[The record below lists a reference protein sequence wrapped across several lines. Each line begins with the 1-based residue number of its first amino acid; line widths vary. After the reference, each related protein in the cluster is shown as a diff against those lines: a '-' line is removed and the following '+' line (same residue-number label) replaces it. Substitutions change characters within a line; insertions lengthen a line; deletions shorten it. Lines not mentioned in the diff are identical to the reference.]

1 MGDWQREG
9 CSISR
14 ADLFRGSARRA
25 GVREEADGD
34 RTQGLRLYI
43 GPCGLGLGHITRCDA
58 IAREFSNENVDVL
71 FSSYLDALDYL
82 KRSGF
87 TYFSAIP
94 LSFRTREDGTI
105 DPKMTMS
112 QNGITVGLWGFIRQ
126 LIGEVR
132 QISAFEPDVV
142 ISDTRISTLVAAF
155 ILRKPRILILNQYSV
170 QMPKDDRK
178 HRLADRPMLFAAKII
193 WRYISAMLELAWGVS
208 DLIIVPDLKA
218 PNTISRY
225 NLAIPPGIRRKVRLV
240 GPLTPS
246 RLNIPDGIRHSGTA
260 RPLVFACVS
269 GPATDRKYLVNK
281 LTDILAEF
289 PGDYEL
295 VLSCGD
301 PNGSFGEKRIGNLM
315 VHEWM
320 TEQSYWK
327 TFERADVIVS
337 RAGHETIM
345 KAISEGKPLVLIPP
359 PNHTEQANNAKRAEE
374 LGVAIVLDQSRLD
387 VQELAGAISTCL
399 KNNRENAQRLSGTLG
414 SESGIRAV
422 VEAVSKLVAAKQ
434 GCS

>member
-1 MGDWQREG
+1 MLE
-9 CSISR
+9 
-14 ADLFRGSARRA
+14 
-25 GVREEADGD
+25 
-34 RTQGLRLYI
+34 LRLYI

-58 IAREFSNENVDVL
+58 IAREFSNEGVDVL

-112 QNGITVGLWGFIRQ
+112 QNGVTVGLWGFIRQ
-126 LIGEVR
+126 LIGEVK
-132 QISAFEPDVV
+132 QISAFDPDVV

-170 QMPKDDRK
+170 QMPKDDKK
-178 HRLADRPMLFAAKII
+178 HRLNDRPMLFAAKII
-193 WRYISAMLELAWGVS
+193 WRYISAMLELAWGLS

-218 PNTISRY
+218 PYTISRY

-240 GPLTPS
+240 GPLTRS
-246 RLNIPDGIRHSGTA
+246 RLNLGNGVRHTGRG

-269 GPATDRKYLVNK
+269 GPATDRKYLVTK
-281 LTDILAEF
+281 LTDILKEF

-295 VLSCGD
+295 ILSCGD
-301 PNGSFGEKRIGNLM
+301 PNGSVGGKRIENLV

-320 TEQSYWK
+320 TEQSYWR

-345 KAISEGKPLVLIPP
+345 KAVSEGKPLVLIPP
-359 PNHTEQANNAKRAEE
+359 PNHTEQANNSKRAEE
-374 LGVAIVLDQSRLD
+374 LGVAVVLDQSRLD
-387 VQELAGAISTCL
+387 TAMLVEAISRTL
-399 KNNRENAQRLSGTLG
+399 SDNKESALRLSETLG
-414 SESGIRAV
+414 SESGVRAV
-422 VEAVSKLVAAKQ
+422 VEAVSQLVATT
-434 GCS
+434 

>member
-1 MGDWQREG
+1 
-9 CSISR
+9 
-14 ADLFRGSARRA
+14 
-25 GVREEADGD
+25 
-34 RTQGLRLYI
+34 LYI

-112 QNGITVGLWGFIRQ
+112 QNGVTVGLWDFIRQ

-142 ISDTRISTLVAAF
+142 ISDTRISTLIAAF

-193 WRYISAMLELAWGVS
+193 WRYVSAMLELAWGVS

-218 PNTISRY
+218 PYTISRY

-246 RLNIPDGIRHSGTA
+246 RHGTPNGARHAGTA
-260 RPLVFACVS
+260 GPLVFACVS

-281 LTDILAEF
+281 LTDIFKQF

-295 VLSCGD
+295 ILSCGD
-301 PNGSFGEKRIGNLM
+301 PNGSFGEKRIGKLT

-320 TEQSYWK
+320 TEQSYWR

-359 PNHTEQANNAKRAEE
+359 PNHTEQANNARRAEE
-374 LGVAIVLDQSRLD
+374 LGVAVVLDQSMLD
-387 VQELAGAISTCL
+387 AEELAGAISKSL
-399 KNNRENAQRLSGTLG
+399 KDNRKNAQRLSGTLG
-414 SESGIRAV
+414 SERGIGAV
-422 VEAVSKLVAAKQ
+422 VDAVSQLVAAR
-434 GCS
+434 

>member
-1 MGDWQREG
+1 MGDRQREG
-9 CSISR
+9 CSVPR
-14 ADLFRGSARRA
+14 ADLLRERTGRKS
-25 GVREEADGD
+25 VREEVERA
-34 RTQGLRLYI
+34 RTSGLRLYI

-112 QNGITVGLWGFIRQ
+112 QNGVTVGLWGFIRQ

-132 QISAFEPDVV
+132 QISAFDPDVV

-193 WRYISAMLELAWGVS
+193 WKYISAMLELAWGVS

-218 PNTISRY
+218 PYTISRY
-225 NLAIPPGIRRKVRLV
+225 NLAIPPGIRKKVRLV

-246 RLNIPDGIRHSGTA
+246 RLNAPSGTLRA
-260 RPLVFACVS
+260 GMERPLVFACVS

-281 LTDILAEF
+281 LTDVLKEF

-295 VLSCGD
+295 ILSCGD
-301 PNGSFGEKRIGNLM
+301 PNGSFGEKRIGKLA

-320 TEQSYWK
+320 TEQSYWR

-345 KAISEGKPLVLIPP
+345 KAISEGKPSVLIPP

-374 LGVAIVLDQSRLD
+374 LGVAVVLGQSKTD
-387 VQELAGAISTCL
+387 KPKGAWAGSTSL
-399 KNNRENAQRLSGTLG
+399 EKKKGEAQKLRGTRG
-414 SESGIRAV
+414 SEGGVCAV
-422 VEAVSKLVAAKQ
+422 GEGA
-434 GCS
+434 

>member
-1 MGDWQREG
+1 M
-9 CSISR
+9 
-14 ADLFRGSARRA
+14 
-25 GVREEADGD
+25 
-34 RTQGLRLYI
+34 RLYI

-58 IAREFSNENVDVL
+58 IAREFSNEGVDVL

-112 QNGITVGLWGFIRQ
+112 QNGVTVGLWGFIRQ

-132 QISAFEPDVV
+132 QISAFAPDVV

-170 QMPKDDRK
+170 QMPKDDKK
-178 HRLADRPMLFAAKII
+178 HRLNDRPMLFAAKII
-193 WRYISAMLELAWGVS
+193 WRYISAMLELAWGLS

-218 PNTISRY
+218 PYTISRY

-240 GPLTPS
+240 GPLTRS
-246 RLNIPDGIRHSGTA
+246 RLNLLDGVRQTGRG

-281 LTDILAEF
+281 LTDILKEF
-289 PGDYEL
+289 PEDYEL
-295 VLSCGD
+295 ILSCGD
-301 PNGSFGEKRIGNLM
+301 PNGSFGGRRIGNLTI
-315 VHEWM
+315 HNWM
-320 TEQSYWK
+320 TEQSYW
-327 TFERADVIVS
+327 
-337 RAGHETIM
+337 
-345 KAISEGKPLVLIPP
+345 
-359 PNHTEQANNAKRAEE
+359 
-374 LGVAIVLDQSRLD
+374 
-387 VQELAGAISTCL
+387 
-399 KNNRENAQRLSGTLG
+399 
-414 SESGIRAV
+414 
-422 VEAVSKLVAAKQ
+422 
-434 GCS
+434 

>member
-1 MGDWQREG
+1 
-9 CSISR
+9 S
-14 ADLFRGSARRA
+14 
-25 GVREEADGD
+25 VREETERD
-34 RTQGLRLYI
+34 RTQRLRLYI
-43 GPCGLGLGHITRCDA
+43 GPCGLGLGHSTRCDA

-112 QNGITVGLWGFIRQ
+112 QNGVTVGLWDFIRQ
-126 LIGEVR
+126 LIGEIR

-142 ISDTRISTLVAAF
+142 ISDTRISTLIAAF

-170 QMPKDDRK
+170 QMPKDNRK
-178 HRLADRPMLFAAKII
+178 HRFADRPALFAGKII
-193 WRYISAMLELAWGVS
+193 WKYISAMLELAWGVS

-218 PNTISRY
+218 PYTISRY

-240 GPLTPS
+240 WPLTPPKLKPPS
-246 RLNIPDGIRHSGTA
+246 IA
-260 RPLVFACVS
+260 RSVGGSMPLVFACVS

-281 LTDILAEF
+281 LTEILKRF
-289 PGDYEL
+289 PRDYEL
-295 VLSCGD
+295 ILSCGD
-301 PNGSFGEKRIGNLM
+301 PNGSFGEKRIGNLT

-320 TEQSYWK
+320 TEQLYWR

-345 KAISEGKPLVLIPP
+345 KAISEEKPLVLIPP
-359 PNHTEQANNAKRAEE
+359 PNPTDQADK
-374 LGVAIVLDQSRLD
+374 
-387 VQELAGAISTCL
+387 
-399 KNNRENAQRLSGTLG
+399 
-414 SESGIRAV
+414 
-422 VEAVSKLVAAKQ
+422 
-434 GCS
+434 

>member
-1 MGDWQREG
+1 
-9 CSISR
+9 
-14 ADLFRGSARRA
+14 
-25 GVREEADGD
+25 
-34 RTQGLRLYI
+34 LYI

-58 IAREFSNENVDVL
+58 IAREFSSEGVDVL

-112 QNGITVGLWGFIRQ
+112 QNGVTVGLWGFIRQ

-218 PNTISRY
+218 PYTISRY

-246 RLNIPDGIRHSGTA
+246 RLNLPNGILRTSTG

-281 LTDILAEF
+281 LTDILKEF

-345 KAISEGKPLVLIPP
+345 KAIFEGKPLVLIPP

-374 LGVAIVLDQSRLD
+374 LGVAVVLDQSRLD
-387 VQELAGAISTCL
+387 TQELARAISTCL
-399 KNNRENAQRLSGTLG
+399 KNNRENARRLSGTLG

-422 VEAVSKLVAAKQ
+422 VEAVSQLVAAK
-434 GCS
+434 

>member
-1 MGDWQREG
+1 M
-9 CSISR
+9 
-14 ADLFRGSARRA
+14 
-25 GVREEADGD
+25 
-34 RTQGLRLYI
+34 RLYI

-112 QNGITVGLWGFIRQ
+112 QNGVTVGLWGFIRQ

-142 ISDTRISTLVAAF
+142 ISDTRISTLIAAF

-170 QMPKDDRK
+170 QMPKDDRR
-178 HRLADRPMLFAAKII
+178 HRLNDRPMLFAAKII

-218 PNTISRY
+218 PYTISRY

-246 RLNIPDGIRHSGTA
+246 KFNFPSGARHAGIA

-281 LTDILAEF
+281 LTDILKEF
-289 PGDYEL
+289 PGGYEL
-295 VLSCGD
+295 ILSCGD
-301 PNGSFGEKRIGNLM
+301 PNGSFGGKKIGNLT

-320 TEQSYWK
+320 TEQSYWR

-374 LGVAIVLDQSRLD
+374 LGIAVVVDQSKLD
-387 VQELAGAISTCL
+387 ARGLAGAISTSL
-399 KNNRENAQRLSGTLG
+399 KDNRENARRLSGTLG
-414 SESGIRAV
+414 SENGIRAV
-422 VEAVSKLVAAKQ
+422 VDAVSQLVATRQ
-434 GCS
+434 GRS

>member
-1 MGDWQREG
+1 MP
-9 CSISR
+9 S
-14 ADLFRGSARRA
+14 
-25 GVREEADGD
+25 
-34 RTQGLRLYI
+34 LRLYI

-58 IAREFSNENVDVL
+58 IAREFSNEGVDVL

-112 QNGITVGLWGFIRQ
+112 QNGVTVGLWGFIRQ
-126 LIGEVR
+126 LIGEVK

-155 ILRKPRILILNQYSV
+155 VLRKPRILILNQYSV
-170 QMPKDDRK
+170 QMPKDDKK
-178 HRLADRPMLFAAKII
+178 HRLNDRPMLFAAKII
-193 WRYISAMLELAWGVS
+193 WRYISAMLELAWGLS

-218 PNTISRY
+218 PYTISRY

-240 GPLTPS
+240 GPLTRS
-246 RLNIPDGIRHSGTA
+246 RLNLGDGVRHTGRG

-269 GPATDRKYLVNK
+269 GPATDRRYLVSK
-281 LTDILAEF
+281 LTDILKEF

-295 VLSCGD
+295 ILSCGD
-301 PNGSFGEKRIGNLM
+301 PNGSVGGKRIENLV

-320 TEQSYWK
+320 TEQSYWR

-345 KAISEGKPLVLIPP
+345 KAVSEGKPLVLIPP

-374 LGVAIVLDQSRLD
+374 LGVAVVLDQSRLD
-387 VQELAGAISTCL
+387 AAMLAGAISRTL
-399 KNNRENAQRLSGTLG
+399 RDNKESALRLSETLG
-414 SESGIRAV
+414 SESGVRAV
-422 VEAVSKLVAAKQ
+422 VEAVSQLVATA
-434 GCS
+434 

>member
-1 MGDWQREG
+1 
-9 CSISR
+9 
-14 ADLFRGSARRA
+14 
-25 GVREEADGD
+25 
-34 RTQGLRLYI
+34 LYI

-58 IAREFSNENVDVL
+58 IAREFSNEGVDVL

-132 QISAFEPDVV
+132 QISTFRPHVV
-142 ISDTRISTLVAAF
+142 ISDTRISTLIAAF

-170 QMPKDDRK
+170 QMPKDNRK
-178 HRLADRPMLFAAKII
+178 HRLNDRPMLFAAKII
-193 WRYISAMLELAWGVS
+193 WRYISAMLELAWGMS

-218 PNTISRY
+218 PYTISRY

-240 GPLTPS
+240 GPLTRSKLKLP
-246 RLNIPDGIRHSGTA
+246 NGVRHTETG

-281 LTDILAEF
+281 LTDILKDF
-289 PGDYEL
+289 LGNYEL
-295 VLSCGD
+295 ILSCGD
-301 PNGSFGEKRIGNLM
+301 PNGSFGEKRAGNL
-315 VHEWM
+315 VVYEWM
-320 TEQSYWK
+320 SEQSYWR

-345 KAISEGKPLVLIPP
+345 KAVSEGKPLVLIPP

-374 LGVAIVLDQSRLD
+374 LGVAVVIDQYRLD
-387 VQELAGAISTCL
+387 AAELAAAISRTL
-399 KNNRENAQRLSGTLG
+399 DNRENAMRLSETLG

-422 VEAVSKLVAAKQ
+422 VDAVSQLAPAKL
-434 GCS
+434 GPS

>member
-1 MGDWQREG
+1 M
-9 CSISR
+9 
-14 ADLFRGSARRA
+14 
-25 GVREEADGD
+25 
-34 RTQGLRLYI
+34 RLYI

-58 IAREFSNENVDVL
+58 IAREFSKEGEEVL

-112 QNGITVGLWGFIRQ
+112 QNGVTVGLWGFVRQ

-132 QISAFEPDVV
+132 QISAFQPHVV

-218 PNTISRY
+218 PYTISRY
-225 NLAIPPGIRRKVRLV
+225 NLAIPSGIMRKVRLV
-240 GPLTPS
+240 GPITPP
-246 RLNIPDGIRHSGTA
+246 RLNIPNGIRKAGNV

-281 LTDILAEF
+281 LTDILMDF

-301 PNGSFGEKRIGNLM
+301 PNGSFGEKKIGNLL

-374 LGVAIVLDQSRLD
+374 LGVAVVLDQSRLD
-387 VQELAGAISTCL
+387 SQELAGAISECL
-399 KNNRENAQRLSGTLG
+399 KNNRENAQRLSATLG

-422 VEAVSKLVAAKQ
+422 VEAVSQLVAVK
-434 GCS
+434 

>member
-1 MGDWQREG
+1 M
-9 CSISR
+9 
-14 ADLFRGSARRA
+14 
-25 GVREEADGD
+25 
-34 RTQGLRLYI
+34 RLYI
-43 GPCGLGLGHITRCDA
+43 APCGLGLGHISRCDA
-58 IAREFSNENVDVL
+58 IAREFSSEGVDVL

-112 QNGITVGLWGFIRQ
+112 QNGVTVGLWGFIRQ

-170 QMPKDDRK
+170 QMPKDDTK

-193 WRYISAMLELAWGVS
+193 WRYISAMLELAWGIS

-218 PNTISRY
+218 PYTISRY

-246 RLNIPDGIRHSGTA
+246 RLNIPNGIQHAGTV

-269 GPATDRKYLVNK
+269 GPATDRRYLVNK
-281 LTDILAEF
+281 LTDILKEF

-295 VLSCGD
+295 ILSCGD

-320 TEQSYWK
+320 TEQSYRK

-374 LGVAIVLDQSRLD
+374 LGVAVVLDQSRLD
-387 VQELAGAISTCL
+387 SKELGGAISTSL
-399 KNNRENAQRLSGTLG
+399 ENMRENARRLSGTLG
-414 SESGIRAV
+414 SENGIRAV
-422 VEAVSKLVAAKQ
+422 VEAVSQLVAAK
-434 GCS
+434 

>member
-1 MGDWQREG
+1 
-9 CSISR
+9 
-14 ADLFRGSARRA
+14 
-25 GVREEADGD
+25 
-34 RTQGLRLYI
+34 LYI

-58 IAREFSNENVDVL
+58 IARALSNEGVDVL

-112 QNGITVGLWGFIRQ
+112 QNGVTVGLWGFIRQ

-142 ISDTRISTLVAAF
+142 ISDTRISTLIAAF

-218 PNTISRY
+218 PYTVSRY
-225 NLAIPPGIRRKVRLV
+225 NLAIPPGIMRKVRLV

-246 RLNIPDGIRHSGTA
+246 KVNIPNVARHSGIA

-281 LTDILAEF
+281 LTDILRKF

-295 VLSCGD
+295 ILSCGD
-301 PNGSFGEKRIGNLM
+301 PNGSCGENMIGNLA

-374 LGVAIVLDQSRLD
+374 LGVAVVLDQSRLD
-387 VQELAGAISTCL
+387 TEELARAISSSL
-399 KNNRENAQRLSGTLG
+399 KDKKENARRLSETLG
-414 SESGIRAV
+414 SKSGIGAV
-422 VEAVSKLVAAKQ
+422 VEAVSQIVAAK
-434 GCS
+434 

>member
-1 MGDWQREG
+1 M
-9 CSISR
+9 I
-14 ADLFRGSARRA
+14 
-25 GVREEADGD
+25 
-34 RTQGLRLYI
+34 GLRLYV

-58 IAREFSNENVDVL
+58 IAREFSNEGVDVL

-112 QNGITVGLWGFIRQ
+112 QNGVTVGLWGFIRQ
-126 LIGEVR
+126 LIGEVK

-170 QMPKDDRK
+170 QMPKDDKK
-178 HRLADRPMLFAAKII
+178 HRLNDRPMLFAAKII
-193 WRYISAMLELAWGVS
+193 WRYISAMLELAWGLS
-208 DLIIVPDLKA
+208 DLIIVPDLTA
-218 PNTISRY
+218 PYTISRY
-225 NLAIPPGIRRKVRLV
+225 NLAIPPGIRTKVRLV
-240 GPLTPS
+240 GPLTRS
-246 RLNIPDGIRHSGTA
+246 RLNLGDGVRQTVRG

-269 GPATDRKYLVNK
+269 GPATDRRYLVSK
-281 LTDILAEF
+281 LTDILKEF
-289 PGDYEL
+289 PEDYEL
-295 VLSCGD
+295 ILSCGD
-301 PNGSFGEKRIGNLM
+301 PNGSVGGKRIENLV

-320 TEQSYWK
+320 TEQSYWR

-345 KAISEGKPLVLIPP
+345 KAVSEGKPLVLIPP
-359 PNHTEQANNAKRAEE
+359 PNHTEQANNSKRAEE
-374 LGVAIVLDQSRLD
+374 LGVAVVLDQSRLD
-387 VQELAGAISTCL
+387 AAMLAEAISRTL
-399 KNNRENAQRLSGTLG
+399 RDNRESALRLSETLG
-414 SESGIRAV
+414 SESGVRAV
-422 VEAVSKLVAAKQ
+422 VEAVSQLVATT
-434 GCS
+434 

>member
-1 MGDWQREG
+1 
-9 CSISR
+9 
-14 ADLFRGSARRA
+14 
-25 GVREEADGD
+25 
-34 RTQGLRLYI
+34 
-43 GPCGLGLGHITRCDA
+43 
-58 IAREFSNENVDVL
+58 VDVL

-112 QNGITVGLWGFIRQ
+112 QNGVTVGLWGFIRQ
-126 LIGEVR
+126 LIGEVK
-132 QISAFEPDVV
+132 QISAFRPHVV
-142 ISDTRISTLVAAF
+142 ISDTRISTLIAAF

-178 HRLADRPMLFAAKII
+178 HRLNDRPMLFAAKII

-218 PNTISRY
+218 PYTISRY

-240 GPLTPS
+240 GPLTRPK
-246 RLNIPDGIRHSGTA
+246 LNFPNGVRHTKASK
-260 RPLVFACVS
+260 PLVFACVS

-281 LTDILAEF
+281 LTDILIEF
-289 PGDYEL
+289 PGNYEL
-295 VLSCGD
+295 ILSCGD
-301 PNGSFGEKRIGNLM
+301 PNGSFGGRKTGNLTI
-315 VHEWM
+315 HEWM

-345 KAISEGKPLVLIPP
+345 KAVSEGKPLVLIPP

-374 LGVAIVLDQSRLD
+374 LGVAVVLDQSRLD
-387 VQELAGAISTCL
+387 AAELAEAISRTL
-399 KNNRENAQRLSGTLG
+399 KDNEQNALRLSETLG
-414 SESGIRAV
+414 PESGIHAV
-422 VEAVSKLVAAKQ
+422 VEAVSQLLAAN
-434 GCS
+434 

>member
-1 MGDWQREG
+1 M
-9 CSISR
+9 
-14 ADLFRGSARRA
+14 
-25 GVREEADGD
+25 
-34 RTQGLRLYI
+34 RLYI

-58 IAREFSNENVDVL
+58 IAREFSSEGVDVL

-112 QNGITVGLWGFIRQ
+112 QNGVTVGLWGFIRQ

-142 ISDTRISTLVAAF
+142 ISDTRISTLIAAF

-193 WRYISAMLELAWGVS
+193 WRYVSAMLELAWGVS

-218 PNTISRY
+218 PYTISRY

-246 RLNIPDGIRHSGTA
+246 RLNIPNGIRHSGIA

-281 LTDILAEF
+281 LTDILKEF
-289 PGDYEL
+289 PEDYEL

-327 TFERADVIVS
+327 TFERAEVIVS

-359 PNHTEQANNAKRAEE
+359 PNHTEQANNARRAEE
-374 LGVAIVLDQSRLD
+374 LGVAVVLDQSRLNT
-387 VQELAGAISTCL
+387 QELARAISTSL
-399 KNNRENAQRLSGTLG
+399 KNNRENARRLTGTLG
-414 SESGIRAV
+414 SVSGIRAV
-422 VEAVSKLVAAKQ
+422 VEAVSQLVAAK
-434 GCS
+434 

>member
-1 MGDWQREG
+1 M
-9 CSISR
+9 
-14 ADLFRGSARRA
+14 
-25 GVREEADGD
+25 
-34 RTQGLRLYI
+34 RLYI

-112 QNGITVGLWGFIRQ
+112 QNGVTVGLWGFIRQ

-142 ISDTRISTLVAAF
+142 ISDTRISTLIAAF
-155 ILRKPRILILNQYSV
+155 ILRKPRILVLNQYSV

-193 WRYISAMLELAWGVS
+193 WRYVSTMLELAWGVS
-208 DLIIVPDLKA
+208 DLIVVPDLKA
-218 PNTISRY
+218 PYTISRY
-225 NLAIPPGIRRKVRLV
+225 NLAIPPGIRKKVRLV

-246 RLNIPDGIRHSGTA
+246 RRGFPNGARHPSTKT
-260 RPLVFACVS
+260 PLVFACIS
-269 GPATDRKYLVNK
+269 GPATDRRYLVNK
-281 LTDILAEF
+281 LTDILKRF

-295 VLSCGD
+295 ILSCGD
-301 PNGSFGEKRIGNLM
+301 PNGSFEGKRIGNLT
-315 VHEWM
+315 VYEWM
-320 TEQSYWK
+320 TEQSYWR
-327 TFERADVIVS
+327 TFERADVIVA

-359 PNHTEQANNAKRAEE
+359 PNHTEQANNAKRAAE
-374 LGVAIVLDQSRLD
+374 LGVAVVLDQSRLD
-387 VQELAGAISTCL
+387 TEELAGAISRSL
-399 KNNRENAQRLSGTLG
+399 KDNRENAQRLSETLG
-414 SESGIRAV
+414 SESGIGAV
-422 VEAVSKLVAAKQ
+422 VEAVSQLVAAR
-434 GCS
+434 

>member
-1 MGDWQREG
+1 M
-9 CSISR
+9 
-14 ADLFRGSARRA
+14 
-25 GVREEADGD
+25 
-34 RTQGLRLYI
+34 YI

-58 IAREFSNENVDVL
+58 IAREFSREGVDVL

-112 QNGITVGLWGFIRQ
+112 QNGVTVGLWGFIRQ

-132 QISAFEPDVV
+132 QISAFDPDVV

-193 WRYISAMLELAWGVS
+193 WKYVSAMLELAWGVS

-218 PNTISRY
+218 PYTISRY
-225 NLAIPPGIRRKVRLV
+225 NLAIPPGIRKKVRLV

-246 RLNIPDGIRHSGTA
+246 RLNAQSGTPRA
-260 RPLVFACVS
+260 GMERPLVFACVS

-281 LTDILAEF
+281 LTDVLKEF

-295 VLSCGD
+295 ILSCGD
-301 PNGSFGEKRIGNLM
+301 PNGSFGEKRIGKLA

-320 TEQSYWK
+320 TEQSYWR

-345 KAISEGKPLVLIPP
+345 KAISEGKPSVLIPP

-374 LGVAIVLDQSRLD
+374 LGVAVVLDQSRLD
-387 VQELAGAISTCL
+387 TQELAGAISTCL

-422 VEAVSKLVAAKQ
+422 VEAVSQLVAAK
-434 GCS
+434 

>member
-1 MGDWQREG
+1 M
-9 CSISR
+9 
-14 ADLFRGSARRA
+14 
-25 GVREEADGD
+25 
-34 RTQGLRLYI
+34 
-43 GPCGLGLGHITRCDA
+43 
-58 IAREFSNENVDVL
+58 

-112 QNGITVGLWGFIRQ
+112 QNGVTVGLWGFIRQ

-218 PNTISRY
+218 PYTISRY

-246 RLNIPDGIRHSGTA
+246 RHNIPNGIRHAGTV

-269 GPATDRKYLVNK
+269 GPATDRRYLVNK
-281 LTDILAEF
+281 LTNILTEF

-295 VLSCGD
+295 LLSCGD
-301 PNGSFGEKRIGNLM
+301 PNGSFGEKRIGKLT

-374 LGVAIVLDQSRLD
+374 LGVAVVLDQSRLD
-387 VQELAGAISTCL
+387 TQELARAISTCL
-399 KNNRENAQRLSGTLG
+399 KNNRENARRLSGTLG

-422 VEAVSKLVAAKQ
+422 VEAVSQLVAAK
-434 GCS
+434 

>member
-1 MGDWQREG
+1 MLE
-9 CSISR
+9 
-14 ADLFRGSARRA
+14 
-25 GVREEADGD
+25 
-34 RTQGLRLYI
+34 LRLYI

-58 IAREFSNENVDVL
+58 IAREFSNEGVDVL

-112 QNGITVGLWGFIRQ
+112 QNGVTVGLWGFIRQ
-126 LIGEVR
+126 LIGEVK

-170 QMPKDDRK
+170 QMPKDDKK
-178 HRLADRPMLFAAKII
+178 HRLNDRPMLFAAKII
-193 WRYISAMLELAWGVS
+193 WRYISAMLELAWGLS

-218 PNTISRY
+218 PYTISRY

-240 GPLTPS
+240 GPLTRS
-246 RLNIPDGIRHSGTA
+246 RLNLGDGVRHTVRG

-269 GPATDRKYLVNK
+269 GPATDRRYLVSK
-281 LTDILAEF
+281 LTDILKEF

-295 VLSCGD
+295 ILSCGD
-301 PNGSFGEKRIGNLM
+301 PNGSVGGKRIENLV

-320 TEQSYWK
+320 TEQSYWR

-345 KAISEGKPLVLIPP
+345 KAVSEGKPLVLIPP

-374 LGVAIVLDQSRLD
+374 LGVAVVLDQSRLD
-387 VQELAGAISTCL
+387 AAMLVEAISRTL
-399 KNNRENAQRLSGTLG
+399 RDNKESALRLSETLG
-414 SESGIRAV
+414 SESGVRAV
-422 VEAVSKLVAAKQ
+422 VEAVSQLVATT
-434 GCS
+434 

>member
-1 MGDWQREG
+1 
-9 CSISR
+9 
-14 ADLFRGSARRA
+14 
-25 GVREEADGD
+25 
-34 RTQGLRLYI
+34 LYI

-58 IAREFSNENVDVL
+58 IAREFSKEGVDVL

-112 QNGITVGLWGFIRQ
+112 QNGVTVGLWDFIRQ
-126 LIGEVR
+126 LIGEVQ

-142 ISDTRISTLVAAF
+142 ISDTRISTLIAAF

-178 HRLADRPMLFAAKII
+178 HRWADRPMLFAAKII
-193 WRYISAMLELAWGVS
+193 WRYVSAMLELAWGVS
-208 DLIIVPDLKA
+208 DRIIVPDLKA
-218 PNTISRY
+218 PYTISRY

-246 RLNIPDGIRHSGTA
+246 KLNFPNGARPAGNA

-281 LTDILAEF
+281 LTDILKEF
-289 PGDYEL
+289 PGNYEL
-295 VLSCGD
+295 ILSCGD
-301 PNGSFGEKRIGNLM
+301 PNGSFGEKKIGNLT

-320 TEQSYWK
+320 TEQSYWR

-345 KAISEGKPLVLIPP
+345 KAISEGKPSVLIPP

-374 LGVAIVLDQSRLD
+374 LGVAVVLDQSKLD
-387 VQELAGAISTCL
+387 RDELAGAISRSL
-399 KNNRENAQRLSGTLG
+399 KDNRGNAYRLSETLG

-422 VEAVSKLVAAKQ
+422 VEAVSQLVSPAR
-434 GCS
+434 

>member
-1 MGDWQREG
+1 M
-9 CSISR
+9 
-14 ADLFRGSARRA
+14 
-25 GVREEADGD
+25 
-34 RTQGLRLYI
+34 RLYI

-58 IAREFSNENVDVL
+58 IAREFSSEGVDVL

-112 QNGITVGLWGFIRQ
+112 QNGVTVGLWGFIRQ

-132 QISAFEPDVV
+132 QITAFKPDVV
-142 ISDTRISTLVAAF
+142 ISDTRISTLIAAF

-170 QMPKDDRK
+170 QMPKDNRK
-178 HRLADRPMLFAAKII
+178 HRLADRPILFAGKII

-208 DLIIVPDLKA
+208 DLIIVPDLEA
-218 PNTISRY
+218 PHTISRY
-225 NLAIPPGIRRKVRLV
+225 NLAIPSGIRRKVRLV
-240 GPLTPS
+240 GPLAPPKSNHPNGKRPTGS
-246 RLNIPDGIRHSGTA
+246 V

-281 LTDILAEF
+281 LTEILREF
-289 PGDYEL
+289 PRDYEMI
-295 VLSCGD
+295 LSCGD
-301 PNGSFGEKRIGNLM
+301 PNGSFGEKKIGNLT

-345 KAISEGKPLVLIPP
+345 KAVSEGKPLVLIPP

-374 LGVAIVLDQSRLD
+374 LGVAVVVEQSRLD
-387 VQELAGAISTCL
+387 TDELAEAISRSL
-399 KNNRENAQRLSGTLG
+399 KDNRENARRLSETLG
-414 SESGIRAV
+414 AESGIRAV
-422 VEAVSKLVAAKQ
+422 VEAVSQLVSFK
-434 GCS
+434 

>member
-1 MGDWQREG
+1 M
-9 CSISR
+9 
-14 ADLFRGSARRA
+14 
-25 GVREEADGD
+25 
-34 RTQGLRLYI
+34 RLYI

-58 IAREFSNENVDVL
+58 IAREFSNEGVDVL

-105 DPKMTMS
+105 DPKMTMT
-112 QNGITVGLWGFIRQ
+112 QNGVTVGLWGFIRQ

-142 ISDTRISTLVAAF
+142 ISDTRISTLIAAF

-170 QMPKDDRK
+170 QMPKDNRK
-178 HRLADRPMLFAAKII
+178 HRFADRPALFAGKII
-193 WRYISAMLELAWGVS
+193 WKYISAMLELAWGVS
-208 DLIIVPDLKA
+208 DLIIVPDLEA
-218 PNTISRY
+218 PYTISRY

-240 GPLTPS
+240 GPLTPPKLKP
-246 RLNIPDGIRHSGTA
+246 LNSVRNAGRA
-260 RPLVFACVS
+260 KPLVFACVS

-281 LTDILAEF
+281 LTEILKGF

-295 VLSCGD
+295 ILSCGD
-301 PNGSFGEKRIGNLM
+301 PNGSFGGKRIENLV

-320 TEQSYWK
+320 TEQSYWR

-345 KAISEGKPLVLIPP
+345 KAVSEGKPLVLIPP

-374 LGVAIVLDQSRLD
+374 LGVAVVLDQSRLD
-387 VQELAGAISTCL
+387 AAELAGAISRTL
-399 KNNRENAQRLSGTLG
+399 RDNRENAVRLSETLG

-422 VEAVSKLVAAKQ
+422 VGAVSQLV
-434 GCS
+434 SPVR

>member
-1 MGDWQREG
+1 
-9 CSISR
+9 
-14 ADLFRGSARRA
+14 
-25 GVREEADGD
+25 
-34 RTQGLRLYI
+34 LYI

-58 IAREFSNENVDVL
+58 IAREFSNEGVDVL

-82 KRSGF
+82 KRTGF

-112 QNGITVGLWGFIRQ
+112 QNGVTVGLWGFIRQ

-142 ISDTRISTLVAAF
+142 ISDTRISTLMAAF

-218 PNTISRY
+218 PYTISRY
-225 NLAIPPGIRRKVRLV
+225 NLAIPPGIGRKVRLV

-246 RLNIPDGIRHSGTA
+246 RHGIPNGARSAGAD

-269 GPATDRKYLVNK
+269 GPATDRKFLVNK
-281 LTDILAEF
+281 LADILGGF

-295 VLSCGD
+295 ILSCGD
-301 PNGSFGEKRIGNLM
+301 PNGSFGEKRIGNLA

-320 TEQSYWK
+320 TEQSYWR

-374 LGVAIVLDQSRLD
+374 LGVAVVLDQSRLD
-387 VQELAGAISTCL
+387 TNELAQAISRSL
-399 KNNRENAQRLSGTLG
+399 KDNSENARRLRDTLG
-414 SESGIRAV
+414 SESGIEAV
-422 VEAVSKLVAAKQ
+422 VEAVSQLVVAK
-434 GCS
+434 

>member
-1 MGDWQREG
+1 M
-9 CSISR
+9 
-14 ADLFRGSARRA
+14 
-25 GVREEADGD
+25 
-34 RTQGLRLYI
+34 RLYI

-58 IAREFSNENVDVL
+58 IAREFSNEGVDVL

-112 QNGITVGLWGFIRQ
+112 QNGVTVGLWGFIRQ

-142 ISDTRISTLVAAF
+142 ISDTRISTLIAAL

-178 HRLADRPMLFAAKII
+178 HRLLDRPMLFAAKIV

-218 PNTISRY
+218 PYTISRY

-240 GPLTPS
+240 GPLTPP
-246 RLNIPDGIRHSGTA
+246 RINTPNGIQRVGID

-281 LTDILAEF
+281 LIDILKYF
-289 PGDYEL
+289 PSDYEL

-301 PNGSFGEKRIGNLM
+301 PNGSFGEKRIGKLT

-320 TEQSYWK
+320 TEQSYWR

-345 KAISEGKPLVLIPP
+345 KAISEGKPSVLIPP

-374 LGVAIVLDQSRLD
+374 LGVAVVLDQSKL
-387 VQELAGAISTCL
+387 EATTLAEAISTSL
-399 KNNRENAQRLSGTLG
+399 KNNRENARRLSGTLASG
-414 SESGIRAV
+414 SGIQAV
-422 VEAVSKLVAAKQ
+422 VEAVSELAAAQ
-434 GCS
+434 

>member
-1 MGDWQREG
+1 MK
-9 CSISR
+9 
-14 ADLFRGSARRA
+14 
-25 GVREEADGD
+25 
-34 RTQGLRLYI
+34 LYI

-58 IAREFSNENVDVL
+58 IAREFSNEGEDVL

-112 QNGITVGLWGFIRQ
+112 QNGVTVGLWGFIRQ

-132 QISAFEPDVV
+132 QISGFEPDVV

-170 QMPKDDRK
+170 QMPKDERR

-218 PNTISRY
+218 PYTISRY
-225 NLAIPPGIRRKVRLV
+225 NLAIPPGIRKKVRLV

-246 RLNIPDGIRHSGTA
+246 RLNIPNGIRQSRVA

-281 LTDILAEF
+281 LTEILREF
-289 PGDYEL
+289 PDDYEL

-301 PNGSFGEKRIGNLM
+301 PNGSFGEKRIGNLS

-345 KAISEGKPLVLIPP
+345 KAISQGKPLVLIPP

-374 LGVAIVLDQSRLD
+374 LGVAVVLGQSRLD
-387 VQELAGAISTCL
+387 SRELAGAISTCL
-399 KNNRENAQRLSGTLG
+399 EHNQENARRLSGTLG
-414 SESGIRAV
+414 PESGIGAV
-422 VEAVSKLVAAKQ
+422 VDAVSQLVVAK
-434 GCS
+434 

>member
-1 MGDWQREG
+1 
-9 CSISR
+9 
-14 ADLFRGSARRA
+14 
-25 GVREEADGD
+25 
-34 RTQGLRLYI
+34 
-43 GPCGLGLGHITRCDA
+43 LGLGHITRCDA

-82 KRSGF
+82 KRSDF

-112 QNGITVGLWGFIRQ
+112 QNGVTVGLWDFIRQ

-142 ISDTRISTLVAAF
+142 ISDTRISTLIAAF

-178 HRLADRPMLFAAKII
+178 HRRADRPMLFAAKII

-218 PNTISRY
+218 PYTISRY

-246 RLNIPDGIRHSGTA
+246 RHGTPNGVQHARKA

-269 GPATDRKYLVNK
+269 GPATDRKYLVSK
-281 LTDILAEF
+281 LTDILKEF

-295 VLSCGD
+295 ILSCGD
-301 PNGSFGEKRIGNLM
+301 PNGSFGEKRIGKLT

-320 TEQSYWK
+320 TEQSYRR

-374 LGVAIVLDQSRLD
+374 LGVAVVLDQSRLD
-387 VQELAGAISTCL
+387 AEELAGAISKSL
-399 KNNRENAQRLSGTLG
+399 KDNWENAQRLSGTLG

-422 VEAVSKLVAAKQ
+422 VDAVSQLIAAR
-434 GCS
+434 

>member
-1 MGDWQREG
+1 
-9 CSISR
+9 
-14 ADLFRGSARRA
+14 
-25 GVREEADGD
+25 
-34 RTQGLRLYI
+34 LRLYI

-58 IAREFSNENVDVL
+58 IAREFSNEGEEVL

-112 QNGITVGLWGFIRQ
+112 QNGVTVGLWGFIRQ

-170 QMPKDDRK
+170 QMPKDERK

-208 DLIIVPDLKA
+208 DVIIVPDLKA
-218 PNTISRY
+218 PYTISRY
-225 NLAIPPGIRRKVRLV
+225 NLAIPPGIRRKVQLI

-246 RLNIPDGIRHSGTA
+246 RLNLPNGIRHTGNVT
-260 RPLVFACVS
+260 PLVFACVS

-281 LTDILAEF
+281 LTDILKDF
-289 PGDYEL
+289 PVDYEL

-374 LGVAIVLDQSRLD
+374 LGVAVVLDQSRLD
-387 VQELAGAISTCL
+387 RQELARAISTCL
-399 KNNRENAQRLSGTLG
+399 KNNRENARRLSGTLG

-422 VEAVSKLVAAKQ
+422 VEAVSQLAAAK
-434 GCS
+434 

>member
-1 MGDWQREG
+1 M
-9 CSISR
+9 
-14 ADLFRGSARRA
+14 L
-25 GVREEADGD
+25 
-34 RTQGLRLYI
+34 GLRLYI

-58 IAREFSNENVDVL
+58 IAREFSNEGVDVL

-112 QNGITVGLWGFIRQ
+112 QNGVTVGLWGFIRQ
-126 LIGEVR
+126 LIGEVK

-170 QMPKDDRK
+170 QMPKDDKK
-178 HRLADRPMLFAAKII
+178 HRLNDRPMLFAAKII
-193 WRYISAMLELAWGVS
+193 WRYISAMLELAWGLS

-218 PNTISRY
+218 PYTISRY

-240 GPLTPS
+240 GPLTRS
-246 RLNIPDGIRHSGTA
+246 RLNLGDGVRRTGRG

-269 GPATDRKYLVNK
+269 GPATDRRYLVSK
-281 LTDILAEF
+281 LTDILKEF

-295 VLSCGD
+295 ILSCGD
-301 PNGSFGEKRIGNLM
+301 PNGSVGGKRIENLV

-320 TEQSYWK
+320 TEQSYWR

-345 KAISEGKPLVLIPP
+345 KAVSEGKPLVLIPP

-374 LGVAIVLDQSRLD
+374 LGVAVVLDQSRLD
-387 VQELAGAISTCL
+387 AAMLAGAISRTL
-399 KNNRENAQRLSGTLG
+399 RHNKESALRLSETLG
-414 SESGIRAV
+414 SESGVRAV
-422 VEAVSKLVAAKQ
+422 VEAVSQLVATT
-434 GCS
+434 